1 MRKKKQN
8 FQGNNFKDV
17 LKDVNVDGWRFSFP
31 FKFNNKKKTYK
42 LLFNFQTVIEN
53 NLKILFMYVTP
64 QKKMFSIA
72 KECHVRYFCCLSS
85 LTNSPTSE
93 NHKIKKNVK
102 SLP

>member
-1 MRKKKQN
+1 MWILVNKNNIWNEKKKQN

-17 LKDVNVDGWRFSFP
+17 LKDVNVDGRRFSFP

-64 QKKMFSIA
+64 
-72 KECHVRYFCCLSS
+72 
-85 LTNSPTSE
+85 
-93 NHKIKKNVK
+93 KKNVFYSK
-102 SLP
+102 RVSRALFLLP

>member
-1 MRKKKQN
+1 M
-8 FQGNNFKDV
+8 

-64 QKKMFSIA
+64 
-72 KECHVRYFCCLSS
+72 
-85 LTNSPTSE
+85 
-93 NHKIKKNVK
+93 KKNVFYSK
-102 SLP
+102 RVSRALFLLP

>member
-1 MRKKKQN
+1 MRKKQN

-17 LKDVNVDGWRFSFP
+17 LKDVNVDGRRFSFP

-53 NLKILFMYVTP
+53 NLKILFMYVT
-64 QKKMFSIA
+64 QKKMFSIP

-85 LTNSPTSE
+85 LTNSPNLE
-93 NHKIKKNVK
+93 NHKIKKNVN